1 MGNICQCKD
10 ITREM
15 GNANFYEDENFQ
27 VEKTNNNQNKVKLKS
42 LNIQKIKEEN
52 QKNLNKLRL
61 NKNNITPKGINN
73 NFTPKEDNNNI
84 NQNNNFTP
92 KGDNNDL
99 NKEKKQNKEIITPK
113 GDNDNKINDI
123 EKLETKCYENEEKI
137 NYEDKINKDL
147 SLKNNKKI
155 DDNVTD
161 IEENL
166 GNDNINKKNDINEN
180 NKNEEKK
187 NEENKNEEDNKNEEN
202 KKEEKENEENKEEEN
217 INEENKIE
225 EKENDENKKKENIN
239 EENKKEEKENE
250 ENKIEN
256 NQTLEDK
263 KEEKNNF
270 FENIENNQKK
280 KERENLV
287 IKNQDEENSD
297 NIKIEENDNFDDEIE
312 NNNLNAIIE
321 NIESSINNNI
331 QNQVKLILEKE
342 NDNYTELEQ
351 ISEYQNIDKLNYNLT
366 VFDLI
371 NKIRQNPSIYAKEIE
386 NNIQYIKEEKEIIKN
401 SKGEKIEKIKRV
413 FKKKIKVA
421 LLRGEIAFKEAA
433 DFLKRMKP
441 VRPLIFSEDI
451 LINLPETKE
460 EIKDVKFLKKQ
471 AEKKKE
477 NSSIEIFF
485 KDLIKDPYISVL
497 LMIVDD
503 SHKNAGKK
511 RECILNPEYKY
522 IGINSKFI
530 GKTFIAYFSFGK

>member
-15 GNANFYEDENFQ
+15 GNANFFEDENFQ

-92 KGDNNDL
+92 KGDNNNL

-187 NEENKNEEDNKNEEN
+187 NEENKNEEDNKN
-202 KKEEKENEENKEEEN
+202 
-217 INEENKIE
+217 
-225 EKENDENKKKENIN
+225 
-239 EENKKEEKENE
+239 EEKENE

-471 AEKKKE
+471 AEKKKRK
-477 NSSIEIFF
+477 FF
-485 KDLIKDPYISVL
+485 
-497 LMIVDD
+497 
-503 SHKNAGKK
+503 N
-511 RECILNPEYKY
+511 
-522 IGINSKFI
+522 
-530 GKTFIAYFSFGK
+530 